1 MSENNFQPVIRPH
14 SQLTKPYPEGKD
26 SNSFLPSNGRSENWA
41 SPISSA
47 TLPAAFSTINKQVRS
62 KWPNLEKK
70 VQFHADVDTD
80 RIITPHRAI
89 IITVEDHPSSGCAV
103 RGSAVWS
110 RSISRPS
117 VPTFSSVCRPRLV
130 PTPTHRHQGGRR
142 QEPGTGNILIPGYK
156 DKVFNFKSKSKMQR
170 SGSGYTVF
178 HLDIRVWGQW

>member
-89 IITVEDHPSSGCAV
+89 IITVEDQ
-103 RGSAVWS
+103 RLRSAQV
-110 RSISRPS
+110 
-117 VPTFSSVCRPRLV
+117 SSVVQVHLPAECPNFLQRVPAQAGAHTHTPPPRG
-130 PTPTHRHQGGRR
+130 PPS
-142 QEPGTGNILIPGYK
+142 GTGNREYI
-156 DKVFNFKSKSKMQR
+156 N
-170 SGSGYTVF
+170 TE
-178 HLDIRVWGQW
+178 IRGQGL